1 MSEIQD
7 IRTMTTR
14 EFAVMGLDDVA
25 YVKPVLDGDGK
36 AAYAV
41 HEADGTKV
49 AVFDDRDIAF
59 AAVIQGDL
67 EPVDAH

>member
-1 MSEIQD
+1 MSGIQD
-7 IRTMTTR
+7 FRTMSTR

-25 YVKPVLDGDGK
+25 YVRPIQGDDGK

-59 AAVIQGDL
+59 AAIIQGDL